1 MFSFQKL
8 IQYDNLGFI
17 TEYALE
23 AAKYIEFKKIEQ
35 VSVSMKKSWNNCS
48 NVIYVL
54 QKQESWYD

>member
-35 VSVSMKKSWNNCS
+35 VSVSMKKS
-48 NVIYVL
+48 
-54 QKQESWYD
+54 